1 MALYEVLFH
10 FKTGISKS
18 RYFKGGIF
26 DLLVQR
32 FSNFPQIQYG
42 TISQEDKTIKI
53 HVFDIVEPILN

>member
-32 FSNFPQIQYG
+32 FSNSPQIQYG
-42 TISQEDKTIKI
+42 TISIRRTNPLKFMFLTL
-53 HVFDIVEPILN
+53 LN